1 MLVGALSST
10 SKKLKNSIEELEVVK
25 SIALLQKTALLGTDR
40 MLRTVLDCA

>member
-1 MLVGALSST
+1 MLVGALGST

-40 MLRTVLDCA
+40 MLMKVLDCG